1 MKRFSLII
9 FVLVG
14 LWAPQ
19 AASAES
25 RAYAEGL
32 LWRIESPTAPPSY
45 VFGTIHI
52 TDSRVQTVVKN
63 MLDTVGPLDSISLE
77 LIQTPAMMA
86 AAAQRMFTLN
96 GPDLSQRVGLQ
107 LFEQTL
113 SAAAPYGLN
122 ANALERF
129 KPWALAVTLSLP
141 VSELRAQ
148 AAGRLNSEKLI
159 ETHAA
164 KYQIALHAIE
174 TIDEQLSLFDGLS
187 ETK

>member
-96 GPDLSQRVGLQ
+96 GPDRS
-107 LFEQTL
+107 
-113 SAAAPYGLN
+113 
-122 ANALERF
+122 
-129 KPWALAVTLSLP
+129 
-141 VSELRAQ
+141 
-148 AAGRLNSEKLI
+148 I
-159 ETHAA
+159 
-164 KYQIALHAIE
+164 
-174 TIDEQLSLFDGLS
+174 
-187 ETK
+187 